1 MADRNGECSS
11 PRAGGGSEVSQFADF
26 SSFREMIRE
35 ERETTAAEQRR
46 LMAEVYELKFQL
58 AEERREVG
66 RVLYRIVLPLYMSGT
81 TGGGGRITNP
91 GGTATGLDD
100 RMHIE
105 PMRWM
110 GSEPQRAVETV
121 TAELCRSKVETVRLK
136 SNRSKMFP
144 CSMVLRPSFQ
154 LGSRF
159 FSAWPSFMTCL
170 EFLLME

>member
-1 MADRNGECSS
+1 MADRNGGCSS

-26 SSFREMIRE
+26 SSFREMMQE
-35 ERETTAAEQRR
+35 ERETAAAEQRR

-58 AEERREVG
+58 AEERRSRPGVVQNG
-66 RVLYRIVLPLYMSGT
+66 TAAVQSGT

-91 GGTATGLDD
+91 GGTANGLDD

-110 GSEPQRAVETV
+110 GSKPQRAVETV

-154 LGSRF
+154 LGSRIV
-159 FSAWPSFMTCL
+159 SAWPSFMTCL
-170 EFLLME
+170 GFLLME